1 MYSGGAPV
9 VTTSFQPTSR
19 SRLWWRFA
27 VGMAWLA
34 MVAGGLTLLTDYPF
48 ALVYAAMVC
57 GALFTSGLAITWL
70 FRWAVN
76 EQAREGQFALSS
88 LLFFTTFAAIY
99 FAAIRWIVVHIE
111 AQVQQRLPWQG
122 LVFVAFA
129 CTLLAIL
136 TCPAVLC
143 VTEALLWF
151 AVWLVRWP
159 PARPVWRFFL
169 KRGGQSRP
177 LIESTSSKI

>member
-1 MYSGGAPV
+1 MAI
-9 VTTSFQPTSR
+9 TTYQPTSR
-19 SRLWWRFA
+19 RQLWWRFI
-27 VGMAWLA
+27 VGMNWLA

-48 ALVYAAMVC
+48 VAMYAATVC
-57 GALFTSGLAITWL
+57 GALFTSGLALTWL

-76 EQAREGQFALSS
+76 EHARERQFGLSS

-111 AQVQQRLPWQG
+111 AQVHQVLPWQA
-122 LVFVAFA
+122 LIFVAFA

-136 TCPAVLC
+136 TSPAVLC

-159 PARPVWRFFL
+159 PARPVWRMFL
-169 KRGGQSRP
+169 RHRN
-177 LIESTSSKI
+177 